1 MSDSYPFNTYSGLLE
16 PKHYKQIGSALWLF
30 LWCISS
36 TTAEVEKEGVTWG
49 IVLGKKPI
57 KINELEHIFGVS
69 DKTIRSWVKTLEKH
83 HYIRVTRAP
92 YGLIFNVK
100 NSKKYSVRSVENYR
114 SSPVENDLSLVRERQ
129 NTTNQGEENYRS
141 NKDITEVLVVVVDEN
156 TAIQRSS
163 EIEQHF
169 CQRRGKGFSLT
180 PIDFAEVMKMVK
192 ENIPVE
198 LIKSC
203 IDKSFAEFNPAHKKD
218 EIRSVTYCIPRCYDE
233 WTKMQIASAITSP
246 DMPLSGTVAL
256 GESRQG
262 SKHKTN
268 KQQQIDELDEFIREE
283 ESRGNNRS
291 SPIIQENQTT
301 LC

>member
-36 TTAEVEKEGVTWG
+36 TTKDVEKEGVTWG
-49 IVLGKKPI
+49 VVLGNKPV
-57 KINELEHIFGVS
+57 KLDDLAEIFGIS
-69 DKTIRSWVKTLEKH
+69 RRTIASWIKSLEDNK
-83 HYIRVTRAP
+83 YIRVTRAP
-92 YGLIFNVK
+92 YGLIFEVK
-100 NSKKYSVRSVENYR
+100 NSKKFKNRQEENC
-114 SSPVENDLSLVRERQ
+114 LSLDSDRKETAYHSERQ
-129 NTTNQGEENYRS
+129 EKNCLSGQEESFLS
-141 NKDITEVLVVVVDEN
+141 NKDITEVLVVVVDER

-256 GESRQG
+256 GESQR
-262 SKHKTN
+262 KTK
-268 KQQQIDELDEFIREE
+268 KQQDLDDMDRVIEE
-283 ESRGNNRS
+283 ERSRGAIPVS
-291 SPIIQENQTT
+291 
-301 LC
+301 